1 MNKTIF
7 SAAIAAVL
15 FVGAST
21 SMSAKSWRIHNM
33 EIYKPHFIDINAAMA
48 SEDVQDGDTL
58 YLDPGCTISGT
69 QNVTKRVTIVGAGYF
84 MKERQYGISTISGI
98 LYMKANNSKIE
109 GVFCSSTLYI
119 AANEVTVERC
129 RFSSN
134 GIRLSGNNAQNA
146 TIKQCYFNGASII
159 GSGSESSKS
168 SGWHIEGCLFSS
180 GHIEDLYCATI
191 VHNYIRTTIGN
202 NTVKSIDNLSNCVIS
217 DNIIIKVYNSY
228 HNNVFGTLTNCSVTN
243 NILSC
248 DEGIYTAYPNNICM
262 GTNDF
267 SQVLSLTNDDEY
279 MLVDDSPAINYAI
292 DGTDCGPSGGAYP
305 YVTAGLPYGHP
316 YYTRAVVGSTAI
328 DEKLNV
334 SLKVKMQDE

>member
-15 FVGAST
+15 IVGAST

-33 EIYKPHFIDINAAMA
+33 EIYKPHFTDINAAMA

-69 QNVTKRVTIVGAGYF
+69 QNVTKQVTIVGAGYF
-84 MKERQYGISTISGI
+84 MKERQYGISTISGA

-109 GVFCSSTLYI
+109 GVYLSSYLYI

-129 RFSSN
+129 RIKSQIYS
-134 GIRLSGNNAQNA
+134 SGNNAQNA
-146 TIKQCYFNGASII
+146 TIKQCYLSYIYGA
-159 GSGSESSKS
+159 GSTSTNSSD
-168 SGWHIEGCLFSS
+168 WRIEGCIVSS
-180 GHIEDLYCATI
+180 VHELYCATI
-191 VHNYIRTTIGN
+191 VHNYLR
-202 NTVKSIDNLSNCVIS
+202 NTSGSGYYCLSSLSNCVIS
-217 DNIIIKVYNSY
+217 DNILHRANNSY
-228 HNNVFGTLTNCSVTN
+228 RNNVFYSLTNCSVVN

-248 DEGIYTAYPNNICM
+248 DEGTYTAFPNNICM

-279 MLVDDSPAINYAI
+279 VLVDDSPAINYAI
-292 DGTDCGPSGGAYP
+292 DGTDCGPTGGEYP

-328 DEKLNV
+328 DGKLNV